1 MGFFSD
7 LWDFIKSCA
16 RSIYNFFSKVFSIIF
31 KGVRFIVEC
40 VIQKLVTI
48 KNSWIGM
55 LFEGVSFIFDLLDFF
70 KSKGADVDV
79 DGYKRELLDMNLKEY
94 GMHRYDIIME

>member
-1 MGFFSD
+1 
-7 LWDFIKSCA
+7 
-16 RSIYNFFSKVFSIIF
+16 
-31 KGVRFIVEC
+31 
-40 VIQKLVTI
+40 
-48 KNSWIGM
+48 M

-94 GMHRYDIIME
+94 